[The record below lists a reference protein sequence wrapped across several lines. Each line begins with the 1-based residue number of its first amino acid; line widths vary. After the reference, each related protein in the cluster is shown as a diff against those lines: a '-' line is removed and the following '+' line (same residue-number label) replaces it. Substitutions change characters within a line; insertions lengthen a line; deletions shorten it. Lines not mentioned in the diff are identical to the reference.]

1 VHGVVPIESIP
12 RRRIRAQSAAA
23 LLLLAGCVGVV
34 EDPPRPLRAV
44 GGAASNP
51 PGAGAP
57 SFGGSPSLSGGT
69 GTGPV
74 SAGAGATATANGGV
88 GSAPTA
94 CTSIASP
101 GARVPLRR
109 LTASQVERTV
119 SDLLGVDLKLDV
131 SDERLSTFRSNI
143 SSSVDVASARG
154 YLDFANAA
162 VAAAD
167 LTRCEKDCRAW
178 LFDEAALRLFR
189 HPLGDTERER
199 YSALF
204 DAGKTSGGAREGA
217 AWVLEAM
224 LQSPSFLYLDEVV
237 EPDGSLDQGS
247 VAARLSL
254 ALWDRN
260 PDLALLHQAERGEL
274 ATLTDAEETVTRLLS
289 DPASEAG
296 FGEFID
302 QWLDLGRLD
311 DPDVRPDLTE
321 LGATTLAAMRSEP
334 VQFFSALVRGGEAI
348 DALLT
353 STQTAASALLEPIYG
368 QDIVA
373 RSAGFF
379 SLDPNHRGGVLSLPG
394 VVAAVSHARRTSPT
408 LRGKAVL
415 SSFLCTPP
423 SPPPAG
429 LDITL
434 PEVGSDV
441 STRERLEIH
450 MTDPSCG
457 SCHRGMDG
465 IGFAL
470 EKLDWLGRFRKS
482 ENGRDIDD
490 SSTFPLAGEQVTVA
504 GAAELSKTLA
514 AQPSVAQC
522 LSKQWLRYAAG
533 VSESNDQACLIE
545 RLTSDLRGAR
555 GLERMIVTTMTS
567 DFIRRAGDAP

>member
-1 VHGVVPIESIP
+1 VAPFDSIP
-12 RRRIRAQSAAA
+12 RHRIRAQGAAA
-23 LLLLAGCVGVV
+23 LLFAAGCVGVI
-34 EDPPRPLRAV
+34 EEPPRPVKAV
-44 GGAASNP
+44 GGATGNP
-51 PGAGAP
+51 PSAGAP
-57 SFGGSPSLSGGT
+57 SFGGSPSFNGGSSA
-69 GTGPV
+69 GPV
-74 SAGAGATATANGGV
+74 SGNGASSASGG
-88 GSAPTA
+88 GSALPTGCA
-94 CTSIASP
+94 SIASP

-119 SDLLGVDLKLDV
+119 SDLLGVDSKLDV
-131 SDERLSTFRSNI
+131 SDERLATFRSNI

-154 YLDFANAA
+154 YLDFASAV

-167 LTRCEKDCRAW
+167 LSRCEEDCRAW
-178 LFDEAALRLFR
+178 LFDEVALRLFR
-189 HPLGDTERER
+189 HALDEPARER

-204 DAGKTSGGAREGA
+204 DAGSKSAGPREGA

-237 EPDGSLDQGS
+237 EPDGSLDQES

-254 ALWDRN
+254 ALWNRN
-260 PDLALLHQAERGEL
+260 PDLLLMQQAERGEL
-274 ATLTDAEETVTRLLS
+274 STLGDVEETVIRLLS
-289 DPASEAG
+289 EPESDAG
-296 FGEFID
+296 LREFID

-311 DPDVRPDLTE
+311 DPDVRPDLAA
-321 LGATTLAAMRSEP
+321 LGARTLGAMRNEP
-334 VQFFSALVRGGEAI
+334 VQFFSALVHAGESV

-353 STQTAASALLEPIYG
+353 TTQTSASAELEPLYG
-368 QDIVA
+368 PDIVG
-373 RSAGFF
+373 RSAGLFD
-379 SLDPNHRGGVLSLPG
+379 LDPSHRRGVLSLPG

-415 SSFLCTPP
+415 GSFLCTPP

-434 PEVGSDV
+434 PEVASDV

-470 EKLDWLGRFRKS
+470 EKLDWLGRFRDT

-490 SSTFPLAGEQVTVA
+490 SSTFPLAGQQVTVA
-504 GAAELSKTLA
+504 GAAELSEALA
-514 AQPSVAQC
+514 AQPVVAQC

-533 VSESNDQACLIE
+533 VNESNDQACLVE
-545 RLTSDLRGAR
+545 RLTTDVRGAR
-555 GLERMIVTTMTS
+555 GLERMIVTAMTS
-567 DFIRRAGDAP
+567 DFIRRGGAAP